1 MKLVLDMTS
10 NEYHSEREHF
20 SSSQLKDI
28 LYSEE
33 LFYKKHITKELERE
47 ENAVFDI
54 GTYFHTAVL
63 EPHLLDKECAVYES
77 TRHGAKWETFKL
89 ENKGK
94 AIITKGE
101 KVKAMNC
108 VAAIRQCPISMAYVN
123 MGTPEV
129 SAFLRLYVYEDRIYY
144 LRGENTFVM
153 TYSGWKTLDPDYSE
167 GIVDAIYEKSAVEV
181 GVKVRADSIALEG
194 VTVSDL
200 KSSSGDV
207 SDEFSVKNKTSDY
220 CYDLS
225 AALYLDIFSAVIGK
239 QYTDFIWLYAS
250 KDLHDKLKAPIG
262 KPWRASANNILIGRS
277 KWTRAIID
285 IAYYQS
291 INWKL
296 DSKKVILHDL
306 EPKEHELVWLN
317 KKHLDKSG
325 EFELSDLSDVV
336 KQIEIDKT
344 KPVKDWSLTTKQGN
358 DMKIVDARYER
369 VFKTGE
375 YESEKIGFT
384 ATLDEDDTAEGAIE
398 ELKKAVEAQ
407 RTIGA
412 SVKSETKKESSK
424 KLEVSKEEKAP
435 KEEKKEKAPKVVK
448 ATAYVLTDDKQRAAV
463 GSLVDKIIPGW
474 REKAEAKAAAKKASA
489 ELDGQDFMDEK
500 GTIIDSFVEK
510 LKAKLAAFIDDG
522 DDL

>member
-33 LFYKKHITKELERE
+33 LFYKKHISRELERE

-77 TRHGAKWETFKL
+77 TRHGAKWEAFKL
-89 ENKGK
+89 KHKGK

-108 VAAIRQCPISMAYVN
+108 VSAIRQCPISMAYVN

-129 SAFLRLYVYEDRIYY
+129 SAFLALYVWNDQIFY
-144 LRGENTFVM
+144 LKDETAFQM
-153 TYSGWKTLDPDYSE
+153 TYSGWKEITTLRY
-167 GIVDAIYEKSAVEV
+167 DALEEAILLGEVVKV

-225 AALYLDIFSAVIGK
+225 AALYLDIFSAVIGRK
-239 QYTDFIWLYAS
+239 YTDFIWLYAS

-262 KPWRASANNILIGRS
+262 KPWRASADNILIGRS

-325 EFELSDLSDVV
+325 EFTLSDLSEVV

-369 VFKTGE
+369 VFKLGE
-375 YESEKIGFT
+375 FESERIGFT

-398 ELKKAVEAQ
+398 ELKKVVEAQ
-407 RTIGA
+407 RTSGA

-448 ATAYVLTDDKQRAAV
+448 ATAYSTADDKQRAAV
-463 GSLVDKIIPGW
+463 GSLMDKVVPGW
-474 REKAEAKAAAKKASA
+474 REKAEVKAAAKKASA
-489 ELDGQDFMDEK
+489 ELDGQDFMDDK
-500 GTIIDSFVEK
+500 GNILDSFVEK
-510 LKAKLAAFIDDG
+510 LKEKMSSHIDDG